1 MTRARRPSFGPII
14 HPWLLHEQ
22 IAAAV
27 SYLHEQQI
35 LHRDLALR
43 NVLVKTP
50 SHVML
55 ADFGS
60 TCLSFAVTCHS

>member
-1 MTRARRPSFGPII
+1 MA
-14 HPWLLHEQ
+14 L
-22 IAAAV
+22 

-60 TCLSFAVTCHS
+60 MRPLSP